1 MQQPKHVTIIM
12 DGNGRWAQARGL
24 SRSEGHA
31 AGADC
36 VRECCRAAIK
46 NGVKYLSLY
55 TFSQENWKRPEG
67 EVDKIMSLL
76 AYNMV
81 KTMPEF
87 EENKVRFKVIGD
99 IDRLSPDLRKQIEEA
114 EAHTAANDQLTLILM
129 FSYSGKWDIEQAAA
143 KYAKAYA
150 EAGGVPEKPFES
162 YLATAGIPDPDL
174 LIRTGGEQRIS
185 NYMLW
190 QCAYT
195 EFYFTDKLWPDFRED
210 DFVAALDDFKGRD
223 RRFGKVN

>member
-1 MQQPKHVTIIM
+1 M
-12 DGNGRWAQARGL
+12 DGNGRWAQERGL

-31 AGADC
+31 AGAES
-36 VRECCRAAIK
+36 VRACMRAAVK
-46 NGVKYLSLY
+46 HDVKYLSLY
-55 TFSQENWKRPEG
+55 TFSQENWNRPES
-67 EVDKIMSLL
+67 EVAAIMDLMS
-76 AYNMV
+76 YNIR
-81 KTMPEF
+81 KELPEF
-87 EENKVRFKVIGD
+87 HENKVGLKVIGD
-99 IDRLSPDLRKQIEEA
+99 MDRLTTRLRKEIEAAEA
-114 EAHTAANDQLTLILM
+114 ETAHYTDHTLILM
-129 FSYSGKWDIEQAAA
+129 FSYSGKWDIEQAAQ

-150 EAGGVPEKPFES
+150 EAGGTPAAPFES

-174 LIRTGGEQRIS
+174 MVRTGGEQRIS

-210 DFVAALDDFKGRD
+210 DFVAALDDFKGRH